1 MGRENVKK
9 NPKNKQNLLVFG
21 GGEFPPLKALK
32 KKHCLSTIYLLDVT
46 AYDGSFIPSS
56 YLHAESDQILK
67 TMEAWQLTRPVV
79 HDLQCRSILLNVYT
93 CFPDNHPF

>member
-9 NPKNKQNLLVFG
+9 HPKN
-21 GGEFPPLKALK
+21 K

-56 YLHAESDQILK
+56 SYLHAESDQILK
-67 TMEAWQLTRPVV
+67 TMEALQLTRPVV
-79 HDLQCRSILLNVYT
+79 TICSVGVY
-93 CFPDNHPF
+93 C